1 MVTQETAERMCNK
14 LVESYINAC
23 KPNDMD
29 DVRNFTLKLI
39 SMAGLAL
46 AATQG
51 KEEAVALI
59 QSVAVHVGENAN
71 RSHAEIIIRH

>member
-23 KPNDMD
+23 EPKDLD
-29 DVRNFTLKLI
+29 DVRNLTLKLI

-59 QSVAVHVGENAN
+59 QSVAIHVGENAH
-71 RSHAEIIIRH
+71 RSHAEIISRH

>member
-14 LVESYINAC
+14 LVEAYINEC
-23 KPNDMD
+23 KPGDMD
-29 DVRNFTLKLI
+29 DVRNLVLKLL

-51 KEEAVALI
+51 KE
-59 QSVAVHVGENAN
+59 VAVDLIRMVATHVEENAH
-71 RSHAEIIIRH
+71 RSHAEIIRRH

>member
-1 MVTQETAERMCNK
+1 MVSPETAERMCNK

-23 KPNDMD
+23 KPKDMD
-29 DVRNFTLKLI
+29 DVRNLTLKLI

-51 KEEAVALI
+51 KEVAVALI
-59 QSVAVHVGENAN
+59 QSVAIHVGENAH
-71 RSHAEIIIRH
+71 RSHAEIIRSH